1 MKLGFP
7 GGLVVEN
14 PPANAGVMGSTPG
27 LGSSHMVR
35 SNEAGVLQLRSQC
48 SGAREPQLLSHPS
61 ATTEADTPTAC
72 VLQQE
77 KPLQWEAWAPQQKP
91 STTKNK

>member
-61 ATTEADTPTAC
+61 ATTEADTPAAC

-77 KPLQWEAWAPQQKP
+77 KPLQ
-91 STTKNK
+91 